1 MSNIITEVRQALLA
15 RLGTILT
22 RNGYRT
28 NIGGAVKAG
37 WFNEIA
43 KPGSVPATGMVVV
56 QRGKGKEPK
65 AGAHELMMH
74 IGFSVIGAVTA
85 GVEGYEPAIEDIELD
100 LLQCLT
106 PIDGVFVDW
115 LPRGAPGLAVGAPDP
130 YPPGDGLPAAT
141 VLIPIHIRTIV
152 EASGSTYP

>member
-1 MSNIITEVRQALLA
+1 MSNIITQVRQALLA

-22 RNGYRT
+22 SNGYRT

-65 AGAHELMMH
+65 GGGNALRTYT
-74 IGFSVIGAVTA
+74 GFSVIGAISA
-85 GVEGYEPAIEDIELD
+85 GLEGYEDAIEDIELD

-106 PIDGVFVDW
+106 PTEGVFPEW
-115 LPRGAPGLAVGAPDP
+115 LPKLAPNLTVGSPEP
-130 YPPGDGLPAAT
+130 VPPGEGLSAAT
-141 VLIPIHIRTIV
+141 VLIPIHIITIV
-152 EASGSTYP
+152 DSIDH